1 MSAISRAS
9 GSGADRLGAEHPQ
22 PRGSRSLGRSL
33 AGGGTSGVGGSTTGA
48 GGAGTSATLVGG
60 GAGTASTRVS
70 VLRATSQPTQAHCM
84 RSPVHESSSRP
95 AGAQLPS
102 VCV

>member
-9 GSGADRLGAEHPQ
+9 GRGAGRPGAEHPQ
-22 PRGSRSLGRSL
+22 PSGSRSLGRSL
-33 AGGGTSGVGGSTTGA
+33 AGGGTRGDGGTGD
-48 GGAGTSATLVGG
+48 GGAGTSATLGG
-60 GAGTASTRVS
+60 GAGTASTRAS

-84 RSPVHESSSRP
+84 RSPVHENSSRP